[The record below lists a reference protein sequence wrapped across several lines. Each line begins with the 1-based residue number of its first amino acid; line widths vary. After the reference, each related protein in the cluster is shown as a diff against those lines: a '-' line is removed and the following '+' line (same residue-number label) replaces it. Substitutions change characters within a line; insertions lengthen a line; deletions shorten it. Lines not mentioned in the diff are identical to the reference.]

1 MHRIHI
7 VGRAALGLA
16 AAVLITSCAPED
28 NEVLGPQFSGNN
40 ELFRS
45 YVALGNSLTAGWQS
59 RGISDATQRQ
69 SYAFLLAQRMGTRY
83 AYASLQGRGCNPP
96 VTNFQTQAGGT
107 TAAPITA
114 AARPT
119 ICDLRNAATNTD
131 ILTNV
136 GVPNASSFDPIDV
149 DGTPFSTILTSLIL
163 GGKTQVQR
171 ALAADPTF
179 ASIWIG
185 NNDVLGFAVSDGRTA
200 APTGLAGMTP
210 TATFTVNYDAMIAQ
224 LIAGAPDLE
233 GVLIGVVQVANAPI
247 MFPAA
252 ALSNAT
258 FKAGFDG
265 LSGVV
270 TTLDPSCLPGGA
282 GFTSL
287 INTFIVFQIRAGA
300 HPSTVACVPG
310 GTSGAIPAPVGDI
323 LVLDPT
329 EQATISARV
338 TSYNNYISAKAA
350 SLGWA
355 YYDPNPT
362 LAALRAAG
370 TVVTNVPTLGAT
382 GTFGTGMSLDG
393 IHPGAPLHRTLANT
407 LIPIIN
413 AQYSTTLS
421 LVP

>member
-1 MHRIHI
+1 MHHIHI
-7 VGRAALGLA
+7 VGRTALGLA
-16 AAVLITSCAPED
+16 AAVLITSCAPKD
-28 NEVLGPQFSGNN
+28 NEVLGPRFSGNN
-40 ELFRS
+40 VLFRS
-45 YVALGNSLTAGWQS
+45 YVALGNSITAGYQS

-83 AYASLQGRGCNPP
+83 AYASLFGRGCNPP

-114 AARPT
+114 TARPL
-119 ICDLRNAATNTD
+119 ICDLRSAAANTD

-136 GVPNASSFDPIDV
+136 AVPNASSFDPIDV
-149 DGTPFSTILTSLIL
+149 DGTPFSNILTSLIL

-200 APTGLAGMTP
+200 AATGLAGMTP
-210 TATFTVNYDAMIAQ
+210 TATFTANYDAMIAE

-258 FKAGFDG
+258 FKAGFDALAG
-265 LSGVV
+265 V
-270 TTLDPSCLPGGA
+270 TTVLDPSCLTGGA

-300 HPSTVACVPG
+300 HPSTIACVPG

-338 TSYNNYISAKAA
+338 TAYNNYISAKAA

-362 LAALRAAG
+362 LQALRTAG
-370 TVVTNVPTLGAT
+370 TVVTNIPTLGAT

-393 IHPGAPLHRTLANT
+393 THPGAPLHRTIANT